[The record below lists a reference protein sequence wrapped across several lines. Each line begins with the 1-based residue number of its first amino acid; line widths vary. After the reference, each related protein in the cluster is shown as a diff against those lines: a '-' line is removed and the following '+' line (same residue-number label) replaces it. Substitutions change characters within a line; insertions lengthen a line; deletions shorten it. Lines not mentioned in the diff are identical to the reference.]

1 MSTSPS
7 DGVIAAPSAPGLRG
21 VPGGHL
27 APIASIA
34 VGLLIW
40 EIAAGGFSRFILAP
54 PSAVAARF
62 LDPAFAIPL
71 ATSLLSSLSHMV
83 VGFALA
89 FGIALPLGML
99 MGRSSRLNAM
109 VDPVINALYA
119 IPSVAFVP
127 FLVIWLGLFYES
139 RVALVFAMA
148 FPDILVVIVGG
159 ARDIRRN
166 LLNVGRSFGASRLQ
180 IARLVLLPAMM
191 PFVMTAFRVGIAR
204 AINGMITA
212 ELFFAAVNLGAI
224 MKQSA
229 QQFDSAGVLAV
240 IVVVCLLGLAAQWLA
255 RRIERRFLAWHLR
268 A

>member
-1 MSTSPS
+1 MSPS
-7 DGVIAAPSAPGLRG
+7 DGAVAAPPASGFRRLPA
-21 VPGGHL
+21 GHL
-27 APIASIA
+27 LPIASIA
-34 VGLLIW
+34 AGLLIW
-40 EIAAGGFSRFILAP
+40 EIGAGGFSRFILPP

-62 LDPAFAIPL
+62 IDPTFAPAL
-71 ATSLLSSLSHMV
+71 ATGLLSSLSHMV

-99 MGRSSRLNAM
+99 MGRLPRVNAM

-127 FLVIWLGLFYES
+127 FLVIWLGLFWES

-166 LLNVGRSFGASRLQ
+166 LLDVGRSFGASRLQ
-180 IARLVLLPAMM
+180 VARLVLFPAMM
-191 PFVMTAFRVGIAR
+191 PFVLTAFRVGIAR

-212 ELFFAAVNLGAI
+212 ELFFAAVNLGEV

-229 QQFDSAGVLAV
+229 QRFDSAGVLAV
-240 IVVVCLLGLAAQWLA
+240 IVVICLVGLAAQWMVTQ
-255 RRIERRFLAWHLR
+255 IEHRFLAWHHR